1 MWADEAVF
9 YQIYPIGM
17 CGAPRQNDGVLEHRI
32 LQVIDWIPHLKKLG
46 ITAVYFS
53 PIFESD
59 AHGYDTRDYRKID
72 CRLGTN
78 EDFAKVVKE
87 LHQNNIKVIIDGVF
101 NHVGRGF
108 FGFQDVL
115 QKREGSEYRDW
126 FNINFGGNSPYNDG
140 LGYEGWEG
148 AMDLVKLNLRNPAV
162 SDYLIESVRGWVKEF
177 DIDGLRLD
185 VAYMVDR
192 DFLKRLR
199 YETSQMKEDFF
210 LLGEILGGDYKCIMN
225 NEMCHSATN
234 YECYKGS
241 WSALASDN
249 LFEIVH
255 SLLRQFDTQPWSLY
269 TGMHP
274 VAFAD
279 NHDVTR
285 IASILPPEKLPL
297 EYAIVFGMP
306 GIPMVYYGSEWGVK
320 GDKKDGD
327 DALRPAIEKPEWNS
341 LTDLIAKMA
350 LAERT
355 QPALVYGNFRSL
367 VLENR
372 HVLFER
378 ALAQGSGDLLSRYT
392 AQNEGIEGAE
402 KPAERVLVA
411 INEDSSPY
419 TFHADFQA
427 GRAINLL
434 TGEFVDFGGG
444 LEVPAYTP
452 MFLIPD

>member
-1 MWADEAVF
+1 
-9 YQIYPIGM
+9 
-17 CGAPRQNDGVLEHRI
+17 
-32 LQVIDWIPHLKKLG
+32 
-46 ITAVYFS
+46 
-53 PIFESD
+53 
-59 AHGYDTRDYRKID
+59 
-72 CRLGTN
+72 
-78 EDFAKVVKE
+78 
-87 LHQNNIKVIIDGVF
+87 
-101 NHVGRGF
+101 
-108 FGFQDVL
+108 
-115 QKREGSEYRDW
+115 
-126 FNINFGGNSPYNDG
+126 
-140 LGYEGWEG
+140 
-148 AMDLVKLNLRNPAV
+148 
-162 SDYLIESVRGWVKEF
+162 
-177 DIDGLRLD
+177 
-185 VAYMVDR
+185 
-192 DFLKRLR
+192 
-199 YETSQMKEDFF
+199 
-210 LLGEILGGDYKCIMN
+210 
-225 NEMCHSATN
+225 
-234 YECYKGS
+234 
-241 WSALASDN
+241 
-249 LFEIVH
+249 
-255 SLLRQFDTQPWSLY
+255 
-269 TGMHP
+269 
-274 VAFAD
+274 
-279 NHDVTR
+279 
-285 IASILPPEKLPL
+285 
-297 EYAIVFGMP
+297 MP

-327 DALRPAIEKPEWNS
+327 DALRPTIEKPEWNS

-372 HVLFER
+372 HALFER